1 MTDQSALRAW
11 NLGDGVWILG
21 NTRFGIPEGEDVND
35 YVLARLFDSVEG
47 DGPWKATVSPSPGL
61 AHHLILYP
69 DGTVSAASTELF
81 EEREL
86 SLLTK
91 TPLREVGR
99 FLGGHVTLGICLLGV
114 SLATLLWLALP
125 LLTDNG
131 AHDDA
136 AGAAESA
143 SALWTLPEGIVPV
156 ASSESFIVGTRG
168 EDLTIVQGL
177 DGTELYTA
185 KGIATDSS
193 VVRAASGP
201 GMTIADAG
209 NGGGVLIVDGK
220 ATPYEGKGDLLARGP
235 VPVLVGGKAGD
246 RKNFVVKDGALVE
259 VQAPA
264 RGNSLFG
271 GLPDGGTVWAVSG
284 GKVTYV
290 PATGDQRTITLVPP
304 VAGATVSSWVAT
316 AESRTAVIWKTGDS
330 SVLAVHATGTGATG
344 TVEYKLALKDGEAA
358 LANEGR
364 LLVGPGP
371 ISTTSPG
378 AISTVISLD
387 GEKISASAP
396 ACPSPL
402 VTSEQLW
409 CAGDKGQWMAGDF
422 SVPSEPITA
431 GKGFVLLTEGEGF
444 VAVPGPNATTTK

>member
-1 MTDQSALRAW
+1 MTDQSALQAW

-21 NTRFGIPEGEDVND
+21 NARFRIPNDEDVND

-47 DGPWKATVSPSPGL
+47 DGPWKASVSPSPGL
-61 AHHLILYP
+61 VHHLVLYP
-69 DGTVSAASTELF
+69 DGTVSAANTELF

-86 SLLTK
+86 PLLTK
-91 TPLREVGR
+91 TPPGGVGR
-99 FLGGHVTLGICLLGV
+99 FLGGRVALGVCVLGISV
-114 SLATLLWLALP
+114 ATLLFVLHLLP
-125 LLTDNG
+125 DTET
-131 AHDDA
+131 HA
-136 AGAAESA
+136 AAPEATETA
-143 SALWTLPEGIVPV
+143 SALWTLPKGIVPV

-168 EDLTIVQGL
+168 EDLTIIQSL

-201 GMTIADAG
+201 GVTIADAG
-209 NGGGVLIVDGK
+209 KGGGVLIVDGK

-264 RGNSLFG
+264 QGNSLFG
-271 GLPDGGTVWAVSG
+271 GLPGGGTVWAVSG

-290 PATGDQRTITLVPP
+290 PATGDQRTITLAPP

-330 SVLAVHATGTGATG
+330 SVLAVHATGDGATG
-344 TVEYKLALKDGEAA
+344 TFEYELKLKDGETA
-358 LANEGR
+358 LANVGR
-364 LLVGPGP
+364 ILVGPGP

-378 AISTVISLD
+378 AISTVITLD
-387 GEKISASAP
+387 GEKVNASTP

-402 VTSEQLW
+402 VTAEQLW
-409 CAGDKGQWMAGDF
+409 CAGEKGQWMAGDF